1 MVSRA
6 DFERREGGR
15 ERERKG
21 LFLSF
26 FFSLSFKETIEST
39 KGNKLQDRDQIPE
52 K

>member
-6 DFERREGGR
+6 DFERREEG
-15 ERERKG
+15 RERKG

>member
-15 ERERKG
+15 EREEG
-21 LFLSF
+21 TISF

>member
-15 ERERKG
+15 EREEG
-21 LFLSF
+21 TISF
-26 FFSLSFKETIEST
+26 SFFSLSFKETIEST